1 MSQTHSIE
9 GFVSGLVKQFTSRP
23 DTVASEISRLRVIRR
38 QTLGLLTYL
47 TEEQASWSPKAGAWS
62 VLQVLDHIVLFEG
75 LYREAIGKLIELVKQ
90 GRKAEIKYSLSD
102 IDVSMPGV
110 PKAVWTAME
119 IPLDFANNFIPAVVR
134 QTIIRFPIVAATSPK
149 IADPRPGLT
158 LVSMR
163 EQLGEAARL
172 TAELL
177 ATPLPDDGQNMK
189 VSHPIL
195 GVNNV
200 VDLLG
205 LIAAHEERHQRQIRE
220 VLMNPRLPRP

>member
-9 GFVSGLVKQFTSRP
+9 GFVAGLVKQFTARP
-23 DTVASEISRLRVIRR
+23 DTVASELSRLALIRR
-38 QTLGLLTYL
+38 QTLGLLSYV
-47 TEEQASWSPKAGAWS
+47 TEEQAAWSPKAGAWS
-62 VLQVLDHIVLFEG
+62 VVQILDHVVLFEG
-75 LYREAIGKLIELVKQ
+75 LYREAISKLIALQKQ
-90 GRKAEIKYSLSD
+90 GRKPEIKYSLGD

-110 PKAVWTAME
+110 PRAVWTAIE
-119 IPLDFANNFIPAVVR
+119 VPLDIANNFIPAVVR

-158 LVSMR
+158 LAGIK
-163 EQLGEAARL
+163 EQLEEAARL
-172 TAELL
+172 TTELL
-177 ATPLPDDGQNMK
+177 AAPLPDDGRNMK

-205 LIAAHEERHQRQIRE
+205 LIAAHEERHQRQIRD